1 MGSRS
6 DFSKGSISKNI
17 LSLALPMTAAQLVNV
32 LYSVVDRIYLGRL
45 PGSSHLALTGLG
57 VTIPIVSII
66 MGFANLCG
74 TGGGPIFSICR
85 GQGDQEEAERV
96 MGNSFSLLLILGA
109 ACTAFFLAFKRPILY
124 LFGASDATFPYADDY
139 MTIYLM
145 GTLFVMISLG
155 MNPFVNAQGFGSVGM
170 MTVVLGA
177 AVNIVLDPIFI
188 FLLDM
193 GVKGAALATVI
204 GQAISCLTALVFS
217 LRHRADLGLLPRYLR
232 PEAEMVKRTL
242 KLGFPVAL
250 QWTIASISWLVVLT
264 LINKYGVTVSAG
276 NGVSNKI
283 RDFCQLF
290 LSALTTGAGTMCAQC
305 LGAGLYDRAE
315 QVMKTCMKLALA
327 MAAVIIVVA
336 EVFAPQ
342 FAMIFTPD
350 PEVQHWAV
358 VNLRIEIVCQLFYA
372 GMFTYNTLA
381 TGSGHT
387 VFIMWNSFLNCIV
400 VRLILAV
407 VLEPFLG
414 IYGVYIAC
422 GVAVAS
428 SVPVGWWFYRSK
440 RWMTMKNIH

>member
-188 FLLDM
+188 FLLNM

-204 GQAISCLTALVFS
+204 GQAISCLTALGG
-217 LRHRADLGLLPRYLR
+217 LGAEIPHRAAGAAH
-232 PEAEMVKRTL
+232 PEAAV
-242 KLGFPVAL
+242 FPPP
-250 QWTIASISWLVVLT
+250 
-264 LINKYGVTVSAG
+264 GPAG
-276 NGVSNKI
+276 QAHRG
-283 RDFCQLF
+283 
-290 LSALTTGAGTMCAQC
+290 
-305 LGAGLYDRAE
+305 
-315 QVMKTCMKLALA
+315 
-327 MAAVIIVVA
+327 
-336 EVFAPQ
+336 PW
-342 FAMIFTPD
+342 P
-350 PEVQHWAV
+350 
-358 VNLRIEIVCQLFYA
+358 
-372 GMFTYNTLA
+372 
-381 TGSGHT
+381 
-387 VFIMWNSFLNCIV
+387 
-400 VRLILAV
+400 VRLLYEHDQQSGADRV
-407 VLEPFLG
+407 QRHPPELWRGPVRGRDDHHQLPAGGVLH
-414 IYGVYIAC
+414 AC
-422 GVAVAS
+422 
-428 SVPVGWWFYRSK
+428 PRSEQ
-440 RWMTMKNIH
+440 RRPAGDGL